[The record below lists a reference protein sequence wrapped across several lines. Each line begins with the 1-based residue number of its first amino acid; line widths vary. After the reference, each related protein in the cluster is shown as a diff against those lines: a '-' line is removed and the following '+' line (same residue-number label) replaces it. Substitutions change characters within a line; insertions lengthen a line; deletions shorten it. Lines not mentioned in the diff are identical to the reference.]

1 MYVYSM
7 ICRGVVS
14 SPTITPSF
22 HDKYTLGSMISRGR
36 YGKVYKTEYA
46 PNNETRAV
54 KVIRKL
60 EVGKRFVTSKLH
72 DIENELDMLET
83 LNDHPTTIRFHD
95 YYHDLY
101 NVYIVTEY
109 PGDRTLRSLVGKV
122 DEKKVFEI
130 IQKIAEFLFDIHC
143 MDIVHRDVK
152 PDNFLLTEH
161 GDIKAID
168 FGSLVE
174 LKDVHDICMFKGT
187 YQYAAPEVYN
197 GYYCKESDV
206 WSLGILAREL
216 LMGEKPRSF
225 YDNQYHNDDFFEHET
240 FTSLTFRAQG
250 ILSLMLEPDKNNR
263 ISTGELLNKLSV

>member
-1 MYVYSM
+1 
-7 ICRGVVS
+7 
-14 SPTITPSF
+14 
-22 HDKYTLGSMISRGR
+22 
-36 YGKVYKTEYA
+36 
-46 PNNETRAV
+46 
-54 KVIRKL
+54 
-60 EVGKRFVTSKLH
+60 
-72 DIENELDMLET
+72 MLET

-174 LKDVHDICMFKGT
+174 LKDVHDVCMFKGT

-225 YDNQYHNDDFFEHET
+225 YDNRYHNDDFFEHET